1 MRPTALLLSL
11 TLIAACGADGAPVP
25 PSQSA
30 SQPGVS
36 LTGQVK
42 VGIVGN

>member
-11 TLIAACGADGAPVP
+11 ALLAACGADGAPIAP
-25 PSQSA
+25 KQSA